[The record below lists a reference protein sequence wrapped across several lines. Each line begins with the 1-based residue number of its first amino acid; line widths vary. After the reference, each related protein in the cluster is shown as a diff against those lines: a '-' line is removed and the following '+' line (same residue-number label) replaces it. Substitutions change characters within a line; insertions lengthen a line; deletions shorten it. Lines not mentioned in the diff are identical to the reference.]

1 MISNLSKNRIFQNI
15 NLDRQE
21 IHGAVMWFSM
31 TEFIPETD
39 YPPTTNETGRSWG
52 RIQNMDPRSMDHPCG
67 LGPWNPSWT
76 RSMDYP
82 RGTTSPPPPPIP
94 HFVNSILGFHMTSRP
109 PCWCPKQ
116 RKGGHVGAPTKSS
129 GNLTILLCKRFL
141 LFSLKNMAVDH
152 VSENQQYVV
161 QAFGSY

>member
-82 RGTTSPPPPPIP
+82 RGTTSPPPPPP
-94 HFVNSILGFHMTSRP
+94 HPSF
-109 PCWCPKQ
+109 
-116 RKGGHVGAPTKSS
+116 
-129 GNLTILLCKRFL
+129 CKFNTLYKHSDRTR
-141 LFSLKNMAVDH
+141 
-152 VSENQQYVV
+152 VSEKSGQPRTLNLKLTT
-161 QAFGSY
+161 